1 MGCDGLGE
9 LPRKVMGMHVDQ
21 HLFSIARDVPFV
33 SCSAETPL
41 TDFQHN
47 PSPIAYDAPSNA
59 IRRSAVRLVKYAR
72 IDVPC
77 RPAGAHQLTRLFSRH
92 DPWTSDE
99 APA

>member
-33 SCSAETPL
+33 SCSAETPI

-47 PSPIAYDAPSNA
+47 PSPTFNYPQAAPFQ
-59 IRRSAVRLVKYAR
+59 IPIGYR
-72 IDVPC
+72 
-77 RPAGAHQLTRLFSRH
+77 
-92 DPWTSDE
+92 
-99 APA
+99 